1 MDAKVST
8 VTSAQ
13 NYSSTNAIV
22 LVDTSYVRFTG
33 LVDEID
39 IMKVSQ
45 GEPAT
50 ITVDA
55 IPNKTFTGK
64 VQFISPFGALSSS
77 VVKFTTFIAVDPTDA
92 PLKGGLTATA
102 TITAANEKNVLLV
115 PVSYILTTRN
125 GSMVMVLNSQTGNPE
140 RRQIKV
146 GVQTSEYAEVLSGLQ
161 EGDKVVSITDRG
173 NAPTRTPAGGNPMRA
188 LR

>member
-1 MDAKVST
+1 MQNAIIAPVDGAIVEVDAKVST

-45 GEPAT
+45 GQPAT

-64 VQFISPFGALSSS
+64 VQFISPFGALSGS
-77 VVKFTTFIAVDPTDA
+77 VVKFTVFIALDPIRRD
-92 PLKGGLTATA
+92 PQGRPDRHG
-102 TITAANEKNVLLV
+102 NDHRSQREKC
-115 PVSYILTTRN
+115 PAGAGI
-125 GSMVMVLNSQTGNPE
+125 GNPYHPQ
-140 RRQIKV
+140 RV
-146 GVQTSEYAEVLSGLQ
+146 H
-161 EGDKVVSITDRG
+161 G
-173 NAPTRTPAGGNPMRA
+173 NGP
-188 LR
+188 